1 LYPDT
6 LISSAAWITMG
17 RAGSVGCIGEDML
30 VVLLFCV
37 LLTVVVLVVGFW
49 SAMTG
54 LVDDVSNL
62 FVGGDYF
69 SGEERA
75 PQSLVLLDGFLSF
88 NLKGSQVPLEVEN
101 EVKFDSG

>member
-1 LYPDT
+1 
-6 LISSAAWITMG
+6 
-17 RAGSVGCIGEDML
+17 ML
-30 VVLLFCV
+30 VILLFCV
-37 LLTVVVLVVGFW
+37 LLTIIVLIVGFQ

-69 SGEERA
+69 SGKERA
-75 PQSLVLLDGFLSF
+75 PQSLVLLDGFLLF
-88 NLKGSQVPLEVEN
+88 DLKGSQMPLEVEN